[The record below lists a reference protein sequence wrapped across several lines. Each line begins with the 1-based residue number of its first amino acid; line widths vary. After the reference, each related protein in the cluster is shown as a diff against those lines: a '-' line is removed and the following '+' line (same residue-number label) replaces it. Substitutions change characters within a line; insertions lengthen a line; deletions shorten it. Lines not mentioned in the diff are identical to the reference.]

1 MDQFY
6 KYGARQNCTSLRC
19 TGLSGA
25 QARAPNELPALGKMQ
40 SSTTKI
46 HCTVWCAPECLVSPQ
61 PIVIYAKS
69 RLSRDCHAVRKDRR
83 SGVVRESQLHRTLN
97 RGRRIQRSTLA
108 SDWRDRHRTLNSV
121 MFGAHQTIRCARR
134 QKAVAFCPTAIWGL
148 EPITTTPTDHFKVWE
163 SKQHIKAYS
172 RHIQALPT
180 ISIH

>member
-97 RGRRIQRSTLA
+97 
-108 SDWRDRHRTLNSV
+108 SV